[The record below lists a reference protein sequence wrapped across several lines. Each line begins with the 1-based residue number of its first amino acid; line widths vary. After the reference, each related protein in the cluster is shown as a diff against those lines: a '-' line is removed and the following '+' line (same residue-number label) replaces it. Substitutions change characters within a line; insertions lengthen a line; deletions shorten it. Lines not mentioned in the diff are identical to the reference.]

1 MQWAIVAIR
10 NLCKDNMANQTIIAD
25 TKLTAIAD
33 NVGLLRDFGVDAEI
47 SGDKIVIK
55 KVEGKDLPPIVER

>member
-10 NLCKDNMANQTIIAD
+10 NLCKDNVANQVVIAD
-25 TKLTAIAD
+25 TKLEAIAD

-47 SGDKIVIK
+47 SGDKIVVK
-55 KVEGKDLPPIVER
+55 KVEGKDIPPTGER

>member
-10 NLCKDNMANQTIIAD
+10 NLCKDNMANQAIIAD

-55 KVEGKDLPPIVER
+55 KVEGKDLPPVVER